1 MVFAWVWLC
10 IPAAIVHP
18 CPSQATKMLACE
30 HPSAVFLWCLVAC
43 EMRVTVSQNVA
54 VVGWGPAVNPLCQC
68 VSNACPR
75 RGALC
80 LALDPCCDDCL
91 ILLLLLLLR
100 WIRRSGRI
108 RASPS
113 LQPTSRDRTCTGQT
127 VSVSR
132 HAGMGHRHGLGTPE
146 RLSVKHNH
154 RLGTREDMGEQRTS
168 KPWIYELPSLRAHGR
183 SCYVHVMFTFSDLPE
198 QSRVHTCR
206 PDLP

>member
-43 EMRVTVSQNVA
+43 EMRVAVSQNVA

-91 ILLLLLLLR
+91 ILLLLLLVQCKKHQVL
-100 WIRRSGRI
+100 
-108 RASPS
+108 
-113 LQPTSRDRTCTGQT
+113 TCVHT
-127 VSVSR
+127 
-132 HAGMGHRHGLGTPE
+132 E
-146 RLSVKHNH
+146 LSVCSHLLSLCSVVRTRTVVDIIADFSHTSNCYLWVQLVH
-154 RLGTREDMGEQRTS
+154 MDGDCSPERLGTRD
-168 KPWIYELPSLRAHGR
+168 H
-183 SCYVHVMFTFSDLPE
+183 VHSAA
-198 QSRVHTCR
+198 
-206 PDLP
+206 

>member
-1 MVFAWVWLC
+1 MDSSFGSYPRFP
-10 IPAAIVHP
+10 IAAAHFVR
-18 CPSQATKMLACE
+18 Q
-30 HPSAVFLWCLVAC
+30 
-43 EMRVTVSQNVA
+43 
-54 VVGWGPAVNPLCQC
+54 
-68 VSNACPR
+68 
-75 RGALC
+75 
-80 LALDPCCDDCL
+80 D
-91 ILLLLLLLR
+91 LR
-100 WIRRSGRI
+100 
-108 RASPS
+108 A
-113 LQPTSRDRTCTGQT
+113 GQT

-183 SCYVHVMFTFSDLPE
+183 SCYVHVVFTFSDLPE

>member
-1 MVFAWVWLC
+1 MYCRARRVEV
-10 IPAAIVHP
+10 PAQKSVQRVRAGA
-18 CPSQATKMLACE
+18 PSLPRWRLELMPSSFSATGRGVRAGKYQ
-30 HPSAVFLWCLVAC
+30 LW
-43 EMRVTVSQNVA
+43 R
-54 VVGWGPAVNPLCQC
+54 
-68 VSNACPR
+68 
-75 RGALC
+75 ALH
-80 LALDPCCDDCL
+80 AGGG
-91 ILLLLLLLR
+91 LLLR
-100 WIRRSGRI
+100 WIHRSGRI

-113 LQPTSRDRTCTGQT
+113 LQPTSRDRTCAGQT

-183 SCYVHVMFTFSDLPE
+183 SCYVHVVFTISDLPE